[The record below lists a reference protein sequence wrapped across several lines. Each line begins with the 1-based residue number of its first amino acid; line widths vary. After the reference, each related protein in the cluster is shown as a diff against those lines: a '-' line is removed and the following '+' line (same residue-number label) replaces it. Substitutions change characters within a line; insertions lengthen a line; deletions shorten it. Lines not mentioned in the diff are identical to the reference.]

1 MNNKRIL
8 SLLLIAIGIGIGIG
22 IADPAAAEV
31 RAVYIYTITCSTRDR
46 EPGYAYI
53 AVGNQVY
60 ERAYAARSARLC
72 HWNDDIKYMINTPR
86 QRPLGG

>member
-8 SLLLIAIGIGIGIG
+8 SLLLIAIGIG

-72 HWNDDIKYMINTPR
+72 HWHDDIKYMINTPR

>member
-8 SLLLIAIGIGIGIG
+8 SLLLIAIGIGIG

-60 ERAYAARSARLC
+60 ERAYAAWSARLC
-72 HWNDDIKYMINTPR
+72 HWHDDNKYMINTPR